1 MNEALT
7 PIEVLDIAQQIER
20 NGVAFY
26 EKAVELFDKPTPRVI
41 FRTLAQR
48 ETEHEK
54 IFAQMK
60 EGLIERGFAQA
71 DETAESGSL
80 SPESMA
86 GLAVFGI
93 SKNPTEQL
101 TGKETVA
108 EIIRVAIENEKNSV
122 VFYTGMKDFVADEMS
137 SRTITGVIHEEM
149 RHIRMLSESL
159 EQYE

>member
-26 EKAVELFDKPTPRVI
+26 QKAVELFDKPTPRAI
-41 FRTLAQR
+41 FRTLALR

-54 IFAQMK
+54 IFAEMK
-60 EGLIERGFAQA
+60 ERLFGRGIPAA
-71 DETAESGSL
+71 DETKEDGSV
-80 SPESMA
+80 SPASMA

-93 SKNPTEQL
+93 SKNPAEQL

-122 VFYTGMKDFVADEMS
+122 VFYTGLKDFIADDMS
-137 SRTITGVIHEEM
+137 SRTIAGVIQEEM
-149 RHIRMLSESL
+149 RHIRILTESL
-159 EQYE
+159 EQYD

>member
-41 FRTLAQR
+41 FRTLAER
-48 ETEHEK
+48 ETEHERL
-54 IFAQMK
+54 FAEMQD
-60 EGLIERGFAQA
+60 GLIRRGLTTA
-71 DETAESGSL
+71 DEIVESGAL
-80 SPESMA
+80 SPKSMA

-93 SKNPTEQL
+93 SSDPAEKL

-108 EIIRVAIENEKNSV
+108 EIIRMAIENEKNSI
-122 VFYTGMKDFVADEMS
+122 VFYTGLQDFVTDEVS
-137 SRTITGVIHEEM
+137 RRTIGGVIREEM

-159 EQYE
+159 QQYE